1 MSKQC
6 LITTSGPRAIGP
18 YSIAVRAGNFVFCS
32 GVIPVHPDTG
42 EVVGTD
48 IRTQTRQVLRNL
60 SAILQDNGLTL
71 SDVVKTTCFLANMD
85 DFAAFNEVYG
95 EFFAVDPPARSTV
108 EVSRLPKGV
117 LVEVEAIAEA
127 PQ

>member
-1 MSKQC
+1 MPKKC

-18 YSIAVRAGNFVFCS
+18 YSIAVRAGGFVFCS

-42 EVVGTD
+42 EIVGAD

-60 SAILQDNGLTL
+60 SAILQDNDLTL

-85 DFAAFNEVYG
+85 DFPAFNEVYA

-108 EVSRLPKGV
+108 EVSRLPKSV
-117 LVEVEAIAEA
+117 LVEVEAIAQA
-127 PQ
+127 PE